1 MAESYPTF
9 LGGQRITAALL
20 SSAQAVTVRKTA
32 DTSRSAT
39 TTTTADP
46 HLALEVEANAV
57 YIWDGWVKYFA
68 DPAADLT
75 VDFTVP
81 SGSLGE
87 WNGFAAASG
96 TTGVAVTTGYMIR
109 TESNDVSQP
118 RNYYG
123 TTDGQ
128 HGLILH
134 GTLRTSTTAGTFSL
148 DWAQGTSSATATVLY
163 TDSWLRF
170 QRIA

>member
-1 MAESYPTF
+1 MAEAYPTP
-9 LGGQRITAALL
+9 LAGQRITATLL
-20 SSAQAVTVRKTA
+20 RSMQPQVIRKTA

-46 HLALEVEANAV
+46 HLTIEVEANAV

-75 VDFTVP
+75 IDFTVP
-81 SGSLGE
+81 TNALGE
-87 WNGFAAASG
+87 WNGFAAGSG
-96 TTGVAVTTGYMIR
+96 TSGVGVTTGYSIR
-109 TESNDVSQP
+109 TEANDVSQS
-118 RNYYG
+118 RNFYG
-123 TTDGQ
+123 STDLT
-128 HGLILH
+128 HGVKLDGIL
-134 GTLRTSTTAGTFSL
+134 RVASTGGTFSL
-148 DWAQGTSSATATVLY
+148 DWAQGSSSATATILY

>member
-1 MAESYPTF
+1 MAEAYPTP
-9 LGGQRITAALL
+9 LAGQRLTANLL
-20 SSAQAVTVRKTA
+20 RSMQPQTVRKTA

-46 HLALEVEANAV
+46 HLTFEVEANAV

-81 SGSLGE
+81 TNALGE
-87 WNGFAAASG
+87 WNGFAAGSG
-96 TTGVAVTTGYMIR
+96 TTGVGVTTGYSIR
-109 TESNDVSQP
+109 TEANDVSQG
-118 RNYYG
+118 RNFYG
-123 TTDGQ
+123 TTDLT
-128 HGLILH
+128 HGVILH
-134 GTLRTSTTAGTFSL
+134 GLLRVSSTPGTFSL
-148 DWAQGTSSATATVLY
+148 DWAQGTSNAIATVLY

>member
-1 MAESYPTF
+1 VAESYPTVAA
-9 LGGQRITAALL
+9 GQRITAALL
-20 SSAQAVTVRKTA
+20 RSMLPQVIRKTA

-46 HLALEVEANAV
+46 HLTIEVDANAV

-75 VDFTVP
+75 IDFTVP
-81 SGSLGE
+81 TNALGE
-87 WNGFAAASG
+87 WNGFGAGSG
-96 TTGVAVTTGYMIR
+96 TSGVGVTTGYSIR
-109 TESNDVSQP
+109 TEANDVSQS
-118 RNYYG
+118 RNFYG
-123 TTDGQ
+123 STDLT
-128 HGLILH
+128 HGVILH
-134 GTLRTSTTAGTFSL
+134 GILRVGATGGTFSL
-148 DWAQGTSSATATVLY
+148 DWAQGSSSATATILY

>member
-1 MAESYPTF
+1 MAESYPT
-9 LGGQRITAALL
+9 LLAGQRITADLL
-20 SSAQAVTVRKTA
+20 RSMLPQTARKTA
-32 DTSRSAT
+32 DTSRAAT

-46 HLALEVEANAV
+46 HLAFDAAANAV

-75 VDFTVP
+75 IDFTVP

-87 WNGFAAASG
+87 WNGFAAGSG
-96 TTGVAVTTGYMIR
+96 TSGVGVTAGYSIR

-123 TTDGQ
+123 STDLQ

-134 GTLRTSTTAGTFSL
+134 GILRTSTTAGTFSL
-148 DWAQGTSSATATVLY
+148 DWAQGTSSATATILY

>member
-1 MAESYPTF
+1 VAEAYPTP
-9 LGGQRITAALL
+9 LAGQRITAALL
-20 SSAQAVTVRKTA
+20 RSMLPQVARKTA

-46 HLALEVEANAV
+46 HLTFEVEASGV
-57 YIWDGWVKYFA
+57 YIWEGWLKYFA

-75 VDFTVP
+75 IDFTVP

-87 WNGFAAASG
+87 WNGFAAGSG
-96 TTGVAVTTGYMIR
+96 TAGVAVTTGYSIR
-109 TESNDVSQP
+109 TESNDVSQA

-123 TTDGQ
+123 TTDGV
-128 HGLILH
+128 HGVILH
-134 GTLRTSTTAGTFSL
+134 GLLRVSSTAGTFSL
-148 DWAQGTSSATATVLY
+148 DWAQGTSNATGTVLY
-163 TDSWLRF
+163 TDSWLRL

>member
-1 MAESYPTF
+1 MAESYPTPVA
-9 LGGQRITAALL
+9 GQRITAALL
-20 SSAQAVTVRKTA
+20 RSMLPQVARKTA
-32 DTSRSAT
+32 DTSRAST

-46 HLALEVEANAV
+46 HLVFDVEANAV
-57 YIWDGWVKYFA
+57 YVWDGWVKYFA

-87 WNGFAAASG
+87 WNGFAAGSG
-96 TTGVAVTTGYMIR
+96 TAGAAATTGYSIR

-123 TTDGQ
+123 TTDTA

-134 GTLRTSTTAGTFSL
+134 GILRTSTTAGTFSL
-148 DWAQGTSSATATVLY
+148 DWAQGTSSAIGTILY
-163 TDSWLRF
+163 TDSWLRL
-170 QRIA
+170 QRVA